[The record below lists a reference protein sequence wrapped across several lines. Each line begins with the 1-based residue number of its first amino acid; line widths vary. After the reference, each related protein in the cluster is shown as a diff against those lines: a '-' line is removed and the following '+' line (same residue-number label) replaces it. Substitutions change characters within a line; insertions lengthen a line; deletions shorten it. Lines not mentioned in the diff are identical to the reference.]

1 MTAHILD
8 GATLSKTLLEGISEE
23 VTDLERLH
31 GVVPGLAAVLVG
43 EDPASKMYVQMK
55 RKRSEKVGMASIV
68 ADLPSDTSQQALSDA
83 LEALNHDPSV
93 HGILL
98 QLPLP
103 EHLDNGKAIEAIA
116 LEKDVDGLH
125 PSNMGRLAMRNL
137 TPGFVAATPYGCMWL
152 LEEAER
158 QLPDFRIAGSD
169 ALVIG
174 HSNIV
179 GMPMAL
185 SLIEARATATIAH
198 SDTVNLADKIR
209 QADIVVSAVG
219 NPEFIKGDWFKPGA
233 VAIDVATVKV
243 DDPTAKKGYR
253 WVGDFEYEV
262 AKERVAAITPVPGG
276 VGPMTIAMLLQ
287 NTLTAA
293 KRRLGEPAAQAVR

>member
-1 MTAHILD
+1 MTAYILD
-8 GATLSKTLLEGISEE
+8 GAALSKVLLQQIAAE
-23 VTDLERLH
+23 VEAMKAAY
-31 GVVPGLAAVLVG
+31 GVSPGLAAVLVG

-55 RKRSEKVGMASIV
+55 RKRSEKVGMASII
-68 ADLPSDTSQQALSDA
+68 ADLPATATQSELADA
-83 LEALNHDPSV
+83 LENLNDDANV

-103 EHLDNGKAIEAIA
+103 KHLDNAKAIETIA

-158 QLPDFRIAGSD
+158 QLDKFQIKGSD

-185 SLIEARATATIAH
+185 SLIEAHATVTIAH
-198 SDTVNLADKIR
+198 RATKDLAEKISR
-209 QADIVVSAVG
+209 ADIVISAVG
-219 NPEFIKGDWFKPGA
+219 NPEFIKGEWFKPGA

-243 DDPTAKKGYR
+243 DDPSMPKGYC

-293 KRRLGEPAAQAVR
+293 KRSLGETTPQAIV